1 MDNLAVIQSA
11 ETIRELREIS
21 DSVKILV
28 TDFKELVKE
37 TNKVNNSFKA
47 GRPQDYADAMANLRD
62 VTQQFTAIERQLA
75 EALQR
80 TARLETQQART
91 AAEQARA
98 RREAAAALR
107 EESRARQE
115 ATREQRQN
123 ERQTRESTS
132 AHALLTRQV
141 REARQ
146 RARDY
151 GAEIINLNERLRS
164 GSITQRE
171 YRTQVSQ
178 LERNFRNTTR
188 EGNRLQQ
195 QLNRLNQATTPAG
208 QRNGSLW
215 GRVTDIVKGLSIAN
229 ILNQV
234 SSAIMNLG
242 NKAVGTAIQLDTL
255 RLAQLSVFKTS
266 SEVAKQND
274 FLTGISERY
283 GIEILS
289 LTDAYT
295 KFAASSAGT
304 LLEGQKTQKIFD
316 SVTRSSALLGVSTD
330 ETNGILR
337 ALGQMMSKGKVQ
349 AEELRGQLGDRMAG
363 AFKLFADGMGVSTSQ
378 LDAMLKKGEVLAE
391 DVLPKFAAQLDKK
404 YTLEIGDDIETNQAN
419 LNRISN
425 AWVEFVDSVELK
437 SGVVSKSI
445 RAITVVFTDFLNL
458 LSPSKEVSIIEQQQQ
473 QFNELGVQLRQNW
486 KDQNARKEIMDKMI
500 EINPFFLNG
509 LDKEKTSLEEISKRI
524 QDVNAQYFQK
534 IILQEKEDEITE
546 LVKDQALNY
555 RRLAEILSENAQRY
569 NAAGNEA
576 KTAIDKFAD
585 GSINYEEAL
594 KRIYKEEGI
603 SADAKHGSI
612 RILRQL
618 NQVYKESRGSVF
630 NYVGSIKANNE
641 ALKIA
646 TGQYNGLNDAANRL
660 FSGQGQLLN
669 MNGML
674 AKSFN
679 SVGSAVYNQRKVIEE
694 QLKVAEGQGRKYAL
708 INNVWREQDAK
719 SGKWKTTN
727 KRQDAN
733 NDLDL
738 KGQSTGW
745 YLEDGKLLQRQ
756 KIKIEKTEKAKAS
769 SLTSIQK
776 DYLKDLQANRD
787 IELAINE
794 KRFTQGNIDEIKY
807 LDENLR
813 IKTNFFKSEMSYL
826 KGKNAEERKRIADA
840 NLDQLKL
847 EKETQKKKFEIRSKI
862 LDENYKKEVIESD
875 RRAKFFDNSDFYDGS
890 GRLESEIALDD
901 KRIENATNYYKDLL
915 DVAKKANQDTLEI
928 ERKRD
933 EEIGNLQD
941 ARTVKVRSR
950 VSTLVDDLNIQSET
964 ITNAKILS
972 VEEQRSLI
980 LSNKKLTNS
989 EREYQL
995 SILER
1000 QNQIELNNLEIVRLN
1015 ALKDKLS
1022 GKEFLTQ
1029 EDEKQISE
1037 FIAQIKVLENAN
1049 IELNLDI
1056 KNDISDKLQKT
1067 LDVIKDGLTNLG
1079 LENTANAFDAMF
1091 KEIKAGTADWAD
1103 YMNAAFSLVG
1113 DFALKYIDK
1122 QKESRIAALDEELKL
1137 SQENTE
1143 QEISF
1148 IDGRLEQLNA
1158 LEELT
1163 AEQMQE
1169 RNRLED
1175 ESRTYREQQ
1184 QQREKLIAIQK
1195 AKAEQRAAAQ
1205 QALINGALAATMTL
1219 AQLGFV
1225 AGAIPAAL
1233 ALAFGIAQSV
1243 AISSKDPV
1251 PQYFVGT
1258 SNAKRGWALTN
1269 ERGAEIHTDKND
1281 NIKSLGTNRGAVKT
1295 WMDAGD
1301 KVYTAS
1307 ETSSILKKVGGIPKV
1322 GENIFQ
1328 KIALNSLKSPEMPI
1342 LVSQNNI
1349 DYDKLGS
1356 VVAEKYEKI
1365 IKAYDK
1371 PVIERVNGKI
1381 KKHVGRNLPQV
1392 IGTYDLKTLEE
1403 TYYDSN

>member
-98 RREAAAALR
+98 RREAAAAFR

-115 ATREQRQN
+115 ATREQQRN
-123 ERQTRESTS
+123 ERQTRENTS
-132 AHALLTRQV
+132 AHARLTREV
-141 REARQ
+141 REARN
-146 RARDY
+146 RARDF
-151 GAEIINLNERLRS
+151 GAEMLNLTRAYRNGEL
-164 GSITQRE
+164 TQRE
-171 YRTQVSQ
+171 YRSQ
-178 LERNFRNTTR
+178 LGRLSRDFSSANRQALELERQLTR
-188 EGNRLQQ
+188 
-195 QLNRLNQATTPAG
+195 LNRATTG
-208 QRNGSLW
+208 NNGSLV
-215 GRVTDIVKGLSIAN
+215 GRVTDILKAAGIINIVENIASSFYRLGEAALQTSVK
-229 ILNQV
+229 
-234 SSAIMNLG
+234 
-242 NKAVGTAIQLDTL
+242 LDSL
-255 RLAQLSVFKTS
+255 RLAQNSVFKTQ
-266 SEVAKQND
+266 ENVGKQNE
-274 FLTGISERY
+274 FLTGIAERY
-283 GIEILS
+283 GIEILG

-295 KFAASSAGT
+295 KFAASAQGT
-304 LLEGQKTQKIFD
+304 FLEGTKTQEIFD
-316 SVTRSSALLGVSTD
+316 SVTRSSSLLGVSTD
-330 ETNGILR
+330 ETTGILR

-363 AFKLFADGMGVSTSQ
+363 AFKLFADGMGVSTAQ
-378 LDAMLKKGEVLAE
+378 LDKMLKDGEVLAD
-391 DVLPKFAAQLDKK
+391 DVLPKFAAQLNKK
-404 YTLEIGDDIETNQAN
+404 YKLDLTDQIETQTASI
-419 LNRISN
+419 NRRTN
-425 AWVEFVDSVELK
+425 AWVAFVEGVNSG
-437 SGVVSKSI
+437 SGVMTKS
-445 RAITVVFTDFLNL
+445 L
-458 LSPSKEVSIIEQQQQ
+458 LGFNNALTNMLEALTPSKKITIIEQEQAQLNILGIELRKN
-473 QFNELGVQLRQNW
+473 FN
-486 KDQNARKEIMDKMI
+486 DQKKRKEILDQIIALNPYFLDGLDRENLTLKDIGIQLKNVNEQYVQKIVLEKQQEKINSLLEDQAQSYIYLNRVFTENAVAYNNMNEATKKTLEEFKSGTLDYFEAQNRI
-500 EINPFFLNG
+500 EKSTKSFSKENRVATDMLFQMNAIIAQGSFNFEGYNRGIDGNRKALKEASKEYNDLIKFTNTLIGANGQLVNSNG
-509 LDKEKTSLEEISKRI
+509 L
-524 QDVNAQYFQK
+524 
-534 IILQEKEDEITE
+534 
-546 LVKDQALNY
+546 
-555 RRLAEILSENAQRY
+555 LA
-569 NAAGNEA
+569 
-576 KTAIDKFAD
+576 T
-585 GSINYEEAL
+585 
-594 KRIYKEEGI
+594 
-603 SADAKHGSI
+603 
-612 RILRQL
+612 
-618 NQVYKESRGSVF
+618 
-630 NYVGSIKANNE
+630 
-641 ALKIA
+641 
-646 TGQYNGLNDAANRL
+646 
-660 FSGQGQLLN
+660 
-669 MNGML
+669 
-674 AKSFN
+674 SFN
-679 SVGSAVYNQRKVIEE
+679 SVGKAAQDRKKYFDEI
-694 QLKVAEGQGRKYAL
+694 LGAAERQGQKFAL
-708 INNVWREQDAK
+708 VNNVFREK
-719 SGKWKTTN
+719 VNGKWITTN
-727 KRQDAN
+727 K
-733 NDLDL
+733 
-738 KGQSTGW
+738 KETEGW
-745 YLEDGKLLQRQ
+745 YILEGKLIQRQ

-769 SLTSIQK
+769 SLTSSQK

-794 KRFTQGNIDEIKY
+794 KRYTEGKIDEIKY
-807 LDENLR
+807 LDGNLR

-862 LDENYKKEVIESD
+862 LDENYKKEVIEAD

-890 GRLESEIALDD
+890 GRLESEIALNEE
-901 KRIENATNYYKDLL
+901 RIESAKAYYSNLIDI
-915 DVAKKANQDTLEI
+915 AKKANQDTLEI

-933 EEIGNLQD
+933 DEIGNLQD
-941 ARTVKVRSR
+941 ARTAKVRSR

-1022 GKEFLTQ
+1022 AKEFLTQ

-1067 LDVIKDGLTNLG
+1067 LNIIKDGLTNLG

-1103 YMNAAFSLVG
+1103 YMNTAFSLVG

-1122 QKESRIAALDEELKL
+1122 QKESRISALDEELKL

-1184 QQREKLIAIQK
+1184 QQREKMIAIQK

-1205 QALINGALAATMTL
+1205 QALINGALAATTTL
-1219 AQLGFV
+1219 AQLGFI

-1243 AISSKDPV
+1243 SISSKDPV

-1371 PVIERVNGKI
+1371 PIIERVKGKI
-1381 KKHVGRNLPQV
+1381 IKHSGRNLPQV
-1392 IGTYDLKTLEE
+1392 IGTYDLITLEE
-1403 TYYDSN
+1403 KYSNDSN

>member
-1 MDNLAVIQSA
+1 MDKLAVIQSE
-11 ETIRELREIS
+11 ETKNELREIS

-28 TDFKELVKE
+28 TDFKSLVTE
-37 TNKVNNSFKA
+37 ANKVNNAFKS
-47 GRPQDYADAMANLRD
+47 GRPQQYADAMANLRD

-98 RREAAAALR
+98 RIESAAALR

-115 ATREQRQN
+115 ATRESNANSRANQQN
-123 ERQTRESTS
+123 TS
-132 AHALLTRQV
+132 AHARLTREV

-151 GAEIINLNERLRS
+151 GAEMINLNRA
-164 GSITQRE
+164 QRAGTISQQD
-171 YRTQVSQ
+171 YRRQ
-178 LERNFRNTTR
+178 LAQLARDFRTANNQALDLQRQLTR
-188 EGNRLQQ
+188 
-195 QLNRLNQATTPAG
+195 LNRATTPG
-208 QRNGSLW
+208 INGSLA
-215 GRVTDIVKGLSIAN
+215 GRVTDILKASGIINVVDNIASSFYRLGESALQTSIR
-229 ILNQV
+229 
-234 SSAIMNLG
+234 
-242 NKAVGTAIQLDTL
+242 LDSL
-255 RLAQLSVFKTS
+255 RLAQNSVFKTQ
-266 SEVAKQND
+266 ENVTKQNE
-274 FLTGISERY
+274 FLTGIAQRY
-283 GIEILS
+283 GIEILG

-295 KFAASSAGT
+295 KFAASAQGT
-304 LLEGQKTQKIFD
+304 YLEGTKTQEIFD
-316 SVTRSSALLGVSTD
+316 SVTRSSSMLGVSSD
-330 ETNGILR
+330 ETTGILR

-363 AFKLFADGMGVSTSQ
+363 AFKLFADGMGVSTAQ
-378 LDAMLKKGEVLAE
+378 LDKMLKDGEVLAD
-391 DVLPKFAAQLDKK
+391 DVLPKFAKQLNQK
-404 YTLEIGDDIETNQAN
+404 YNLSLGQEIDTQTASI
-419 LNRISN
+419 NRRSN
-425 AWVEFVDSVELK
+425 AWVAFVEGVNSGSGIMTKSVLGFNNALTNMLELL
-437 SGVVSKSI
+437 
-445 RAITVVFTDFLNL
+445 T
-458 LSPSKEVSIIEQQQQ
+458 PSKKVTIIEQEQAQL
-473 QFNELGVQLRQNW
+473 NILGIQLRENF
-486 KDQNARKEIMDKMI
+486 KDEKKRKEILDQMI
-500 EINPFFLNG
+500 AINPYFLDGLDREKLTLTDIGIQLKNVNEQYIQKIVLEKQQEKINSLLEDQAQSYIYLNQIFTDNAAAYNNMNEATKKTLDEFKNGSLDYFEAADRIEKSTKSFSKENAVATEMLFRMNSVIAQSQLNFDGYNRGIDGNRKAIKEASKEYNDLVKFTNTLIGANGQLVNSNG
-509 LDKEKTSLEEISKRI
+509 LLATSFDSVGKAMQNRKK
-524 QDVNAQYFQK
+524 YF
-534 IILQEKEDEITE
+534 DEI
-546 LVKDQALNY
+546 LGA
-555 RRLAEILSENAQRY
+555 AERQ
-569 NAAGNEA
+569 GQ
-576 KTAIDKFAD
+576 KFA
-585 GSINYEEAL
+585 L
-594 KRIYKEEGI
+594 
-603 SADAKHGSI
+603 
-612 RILRQL
+612 
-618 NQVYKESRGSVF
+618 V
-630 NYVGSIKANNE
+630 
-641 ALKIA
+641 
-646 TGQYNGLNDAANRL
+646 
-660 FSGQGQLLN
+660 
-669 MNGML
+669 
-674 AKSFN
+674 
-679 SVGSAVYNQRKVIEE
+679 
-694 QLKVAEGQGRKYAL
+694 
-708 INNVWREQDAK
+708 NNVFREK
-719 SGKWKTTN
+719 INGKWITTN
-727 KRQDAN
+727 K
-733 NDLDL
+733 
-738 KGQSTGW
+738 KETEGW
-745 YLEDGKLLQRQ
+745 YIEEGKLLQRQ
-756 KIKIEKTEKAKAS
+756 KTKIEKTEKAKAS
-769 SLTSIQK
+769 SLTAIQK
-776 DYLKDLQANRD
+776 DYLKDLQADRD

-794 KRFTQGNIDEIKY
+794 RRFTEGKIDEIKY

-813 IKTNFFKSEMSYL
+813 IKSNFFRAEMSYL

-862 LDENYKKEVIESD
+862 LDENYKKEVIDTD

-901 KRIENATNYYKDLL
+901 KRIENATLYYNNLL
-915 DVAKKANQDTLEI
+915 DISKKANQDTLEI

-941 ARTVKVRSR
+941 ARTVRIRSR

-964 ITNAKILS
+964 VANAKILS

-995 SILER
+995 SVLDKS
-1000 QNQIELNNLEIVRLN
+1000 NQIELNKLEIDRLN
-1015 ALKDKLS
+1015 AQKDVLS
-1022 GKEFLTQ
+1022 KKEFLTQ
-1029 EDEKQISE
+1029 EDEKQLAE
-1037 FIAQIKVLENAN
+1037 FIAQIKTLENVNIQLN
-1049 IELNLDI
+1049 IEI
-1056 KNDISDKLQKT
+1056 KDELSDKIKAIQNIISDGFRDLGFEGLGDAYAATMERLKGETASWKDYTVLAASAV
-1067 LDVIKDGLTNLG
+1067 LDALSNLT
-1079 LENTANAFDAMF
+1079 DR
-1091 KEIKAGTADWAD
+1091 
-1103 YMNAAFSLVG
+1103 
-1113 DFALKYIDK
+1113 
-1122 QKESRIAALDEELKL
+1122 QKEKRLSALDEELKL

-1148 IDGRLEQLNA
+1148 IDGRLEQLND

-1219 AQLGFV
+1219 AQLGFI

-1281 NIKSLGTNRGAVKT
+1281 NIKSVGTNRGAVKT

-1307 ETSSILKKVGGIPKV
+1307 ETSSILKKVGAIPKV

-1342 LVSQNNI
+1342 LVNQNNI

-1371 PVIERVNGKI
+1371 PVIERVKGKI
-1381 KKHVGRNLPQV
+1381 IKHLGRNLPV
-1392 IGTYDLKTLEE
+1392 IIGTYDLQTLEE